1 MPRTKPN
8 NKHGI
13 PNNIYSSWIR
23 KAQEAYKKNGNLT
36 GAAQHTYKGV
46 TYVLRPKGK
55 LADGSPRF
63 AATPKEAKVKTQ
75 STRETAAQKQ
85 DVEYLK
91 TLSEMGYSESE
102 AASMLEQSKSK
113 VTKLKKQIKGLNKE
127 KGAMTFSLGHETAVE
142 QGGGDFGRNVRLE
155 RGTGAGGN
163 FARSSKAEIDPSV
176 KPVLGIP
183 SSGREAAIM
192 DASKQFDLPLTPRD
206 KQQIKA
212 NPAAA
217 NDIITQRFQQL
228 ESFAK
233 QGVLKFTNG
242 VAKFIRQTTGALST
256 PEDLEIAPRS
266 EQLGFK
272 PIDMFD

>member
-1 MPRTKPN
+1 MPAEKPN
-8 NKHGI
+8 NQHGI
-13 PNNIYSSWIR
+13 PNKIYSSWIR
-23 KAQEAYKKNGNLT
+23 KAQEAYKKSGNLT

-46 TYVLRPKGK
+46 TYVLRSKGK
-55 LADGSPRF
+55 KPDGSPRF
-63 AATPKEAKVKTQ
+63 AATPKEAKVKSQ
-75 STRETAAQKQ
+75 ATRESAIKAQ
-85 DVEYLK
+85 DIEYLK
-91 TLSEMGYSESE
+91 TLSEMGYSADE
-102 AASMLEQSKSK
+102 AAAMLAGSKEK
-113 VTKLKKQIKGLNKE
+113 VTALETQIKGLNKD
-127 KGAMTFSLGHETAVE
+127 KGSMRFSLGHETAVE

-155 RGTGAGGN
+155 RGKGSRGN

-192 DASKQFDLPLTPRD
+192 DVSKEFDLPLTPKDR
-206 KQQIKA
+206 QAIKA
-212 NPAAA
+212 NPVAA

-242 VAKFIRQTTGALST
+242 VARFIRQTTGALST

-272 PIDMFD
+272 PIDMF